1 MGSSPVTGPT
11 PNKGFEAA
19 GTQKLGL
26 VIKQLTDMFGM
37 FGPGSDQGKDILK
50 ALNILAKHVP
60 PGSVTPGAERNSLE
74 QMMLKNAQ
82 QTQAMQ
88 ALKPGAGAP
97 PPGGAP
103 GGAPPPR
110 MPKAA

>member
-11 PNKGFEAA
+11 PNKGYEAA

-60 PGSVTPGAERNSLE
+60 PGATSPGAERNSLE

-82 QTQAMQ
+82 QTMAMQ
-88 ALKPGAGAP
+88 SLKPQGGGMP
-97 PPGGAP
+97 PGAP
-103 GGAPPPR
+103 GGGAPPQ

>member
-11 PNKGFEAA
+11 PNKGYEAA
-19 GTQKLGL
+19 VTQKLGL

-37 FGPGSDQGKDILK
+37 TGPGSPQGKAILK
-50 ALNILAKHVP
+50 AISDLSKLVEPGAVS
-60 PGSVTPGAERNSLE
+60 PGSERNALE

-82 QTQAMQ
+82 QTQALSS
-88 ALKPGAGAP
+88 LKPQGAP
-97 PPGGAP
+97 GMPP
-103 GGAPPPR
+103 GGAPPPAAQ